1 MNLNFRRKHS
11 RCAPAR
17 ISSTNSSRKI
27 QNIQMKSMS
36 CALFHKWTSLLANI
50 NTKAVSAQK
59 STVSRCTANVSRKG
73 GFATRNVNAI
83 IAQTKMAASC
93 ISIRP
98 NNLLTLGILVLLR
111 EFQRLCQRESVL
123 VRNQSVER
131 IIVTVSVQ
139 ELSAHKSVNV

>member
-1 MNLNFRRKHS
+1 
-11 RCAPAR
+11 
-17 ISSTNSSRKI
+17 
-27 QNIQMKSMS
+27 
-36 CALFHKWTSLLANI
+36 
-50 NTKAVSAQK
+50 
-59 STVSRCTANVSRKG
+59 
-73 GFATRNVNAI
+73 
-83 IAQTKMAASC
+83 MAASC